1 LSEAEKIQLAQGV
14 QAELIHDADAGVF
27 NTGVLYHLNQPF
39 DQSLNLAKIHAGTSD
54 ESVILSSVDSLAVDS
69 SS

>member
-1 LSEAEKIQLAQGV
+1 MQSELT
-14 QAELIHDADAGVF
+14 HDADAGVF
-27 NTGVLYHLNQPF
+27 DTGVLYHLNQPR
-39 DQSLNLAKIHAGTSD
+39 DQILNLMKINAGTSD